1 VYVQSGFWLPAAVRC
16 LSILFGLLICQ
27 SLIGCVGSAR
37 GYAAETMSDLKV
49 GSSAPAFA
57 SPSRATM
64 APGPG
69 VPDRMEGALA
79 FNDAPLDAEPRS
91 KSDAGGPSPVES
103 VEEPS
108 GTETKPSSRAPLLIY
123 KAQLRLA
130 VFETTATLDAILAM
144 TKAAGG
150 YLVRR
155 SNHGIKVRIPTEK
168 FREVLDAIGKRGDVL
183 HRQED
188 VLDVTDKYF
197 DLYVRLKNARA
208 MRERLVQLLDRAENV
223 KGALAVERELGRVT
237 ATIEKLSGK
246 LKLMRELLAFSTI
259 SVELKPRRSESID
272 STVELPFPWLYQ
284 LGLSGLLNL

>member
-1 VYVQSGFWLPAAVRC
+1 MMV
-16 LSILFGLLICQ
+16 Q
-27 SLIGCVGSAR
+27 SLIGCGGSAR
-37 GYAAETMSDLKV
+37 SYSPAMANFKA
-49 GSSAPAFA
+49 GSSPGFA
-57 SPSRATM
+57 SHSRSAM

-69 VPDRMEGALA
+69 VSDRMEGALS
-79 FNDAPLDAEPRS
+79 FNDAPVEGEPRS
-91 KSDAGGPSPVES
+91 KSDAGGPLAVNDA
-103 VEEPS
+103 EEPS
-108 GTETKPSSRAPLLIY
+108 GTGTKPSSRAPLLIY

-130 VFETTATLDAILAM
+130 VFETTATLDAILTL
-144 TKAAGG
+144 TKTAGG

-155 SNHGIKVRIPTEK
+155 SNHGIKVRVPTEK

-183 HRQED
+183 QRQED

-197 DLYVRLKNARA
+197 DLTVRLKNARA
-208 MRERLVQLLDRAENV
+208 MRERLVQLLERAEDV

-259 SVELKPRRSESID
+259 SVDLKPRRSESID
-272 STVELPFPWLYQ
+272 STVQLPFPWLRQ